1 MIAATILPYLA
12 VFIAGLIVGR
22 IGAYASGVK
31 HGIEETTKVYF
42 FQKQA
47 IWHDVKQTT
56 PGTDG
61 EIVLLDSESKKF
73 AVGDYSHKS
82 NSIRFADYIEPYT
95 WDDSADTFIYDKW
108 CYVNDLIEK

>member
-31 HGIEETTKVYF
+31 HGIEETAKVYF
-42 FQKQA
+42 FHKQA
-47 IWHDVKQTT
+47 IWHDVKLNA
-56 PGTDG
+56 PSTDG
-61 EIVLLDSESKKF
+61 WLLLRFKGDEPGYYLGVWYAEDWNMYDPSDDMYYGWEEIQSKGF
-73 AVGDYSHKS
+73 D
-82 NSIRFADYIEPYT
+82 E
-95 WDDSADTFIYDKW
+95 W